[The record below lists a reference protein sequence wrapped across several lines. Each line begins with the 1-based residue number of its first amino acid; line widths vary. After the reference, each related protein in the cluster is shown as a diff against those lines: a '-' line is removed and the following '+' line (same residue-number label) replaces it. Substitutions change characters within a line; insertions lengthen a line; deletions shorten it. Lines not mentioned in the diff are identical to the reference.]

1 MRRGLEGDCWTGGD
15 DYVILM
21 IMLKMMMTKM
31 IMFEMMKMMM
41 TKMIMFEMMRLLE
54 TVGIWQLPVFT
65 LGAKKDAR
73 QPLYEKVAK
82 PFL

>member
-15 DYVILM
+15 HYDILM
-21 IMLKMMMTKM
+21 I
-31 IMFEMMKMMM
+31 MMKMMM
-41 TKMIMFEMMRLLE
+41 TKMVMMMIMFEMMRLLE